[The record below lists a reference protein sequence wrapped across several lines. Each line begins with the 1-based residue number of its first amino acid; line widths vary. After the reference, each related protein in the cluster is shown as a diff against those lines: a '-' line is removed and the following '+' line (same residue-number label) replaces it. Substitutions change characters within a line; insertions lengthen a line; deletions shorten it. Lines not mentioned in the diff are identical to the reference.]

1 MATWSLPFDT
11 IYTQNKSF
19 SVTLTFFK
27 NEASTTI
34 GRIQGLAKV
43 IVNEVI
49 MTGWKSRI
57 FGYISS
63 GERVPEVMTTVWKR
77 LKTGLMAI
85 DESKQL

>member
-1 MATWSLPFDT
+1 M
-11 IYTQNKSF
+11 
-19 SVTLTFFK
+19 K

>member
-1 MATWSLPFDT
+1 
-11 IYTQNKSF
+11 
-19 SVTLTFFK
+19 
-27 NEASTTI
+27 
-34 GRIQGLAKV
+34 
-43 IVNEVI
+43 

>member
-1 MATWSLPFDT
+1 M
-11 IYTQNKSF
+11 YK
-19 SVTLTFFK
+19 
-27 NEASTTI
+27 STTI
-34 GRIQGLAKV
+34 GRIHGLAKV